1 MTQTKPKKTN
11 KHWYPYEEDGC
22 YYKLEEGVLL
32 QCPMNIHGSAD
43 EESFCEVDWYYGLT
57 QEELPRM
64 KEIVKE
70 LEEKE

>member
-1 MTQTKPKKTN
+1 MTQTVYKKTN
-11 KHWYPYEEDGC
+11 KQWYPYGEDGC

-32 QCPMNIHGSAD
+32 QCPMNIDGTAD
-43 EESFCEVDWYYGLT
+43 KESDCEVDWHFGIA
-57 QEELPRM
+57 EEDIPRL

>member
-22 YYKLEEGVLL
+22 YYKLEDGVLL
-32 QCPMNIHGSAD
+32 QCPMNINGTAD